1 MSNAGPG
8 KEVLSPP
15 QQPLH
20 LDMGP
25 EAVIEEL
32 QSKVKKLPILQL
44 FLDAQKAR
52 ELLEPAAGKS

>member
-1 MSNAGPG
+1 M
-8 KEVLSPP
+8 LSPP